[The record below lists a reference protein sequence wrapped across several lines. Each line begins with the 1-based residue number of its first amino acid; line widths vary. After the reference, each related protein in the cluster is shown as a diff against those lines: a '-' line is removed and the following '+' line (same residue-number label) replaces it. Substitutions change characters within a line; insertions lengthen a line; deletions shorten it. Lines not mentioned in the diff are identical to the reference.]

1 MKPIKNLVSLIKN
14 YYRDGEARYPAA
26 RPADGIYPIE
36 VSLRGH
42 RFELSWSKKT
52 QFSFTDPHSH
62 LSYSGLSA
70 DGVFII
76 LRDAQ
81 RKLPPETST
90 SAEPKTPAEP
100 TSKDAAG
107 RNGKAKTASSA
118 KRTTVKNKYGPRAT
132 RSNQPTAKQLDYAR
146 AIAETLG
153 VPLTWDG
160 IKPTKAMV
168 ALFITYY
175 KDRFEQKRSEL
186 REKRLEGSYV
196 WLQTEAFKEGW

>member
-1 MKPIKNLVSLIKN
+1 MKPIESLVSLIKS
-14 YYRDGEARYPAA
+14 YYRDWEARYPAA

-42 RFELSWSKKT
+42 RFELTWSKKT
-52 QFSFTDPHSH
+52 KFSFSDPHSH
-62 LSYSGLSA
+62 MSYSGLSA

-76 LRDAQ
+76 LKDAQ
-81 RKLPPETST
+81 RKLPHETST
-90 SAEPKTPAEP
+90 SAGPKTPAEKGGARRKDKFKAASS
-100 TSKDAAG
+100 SK
-107 RNGKAKTASSA
+107 RSSA
-118 KRTTVKNKYGPRAT
+118 KNKHGPKAT
-132 RSNQPTAKQLDYAR
+132 RSNEPTAKQMDYAR

-186 REKRLEGSYV
+186 REKRLEGSYA
-196 WLQTEAFKEGW
+196 WLQTEALKEGW